1 MLKKYEDLK
10 NVIGQLDKLK
20 ELTSELNKSSEG
32 TPTLKEQW
40 GIDLEDLEN
49 LKIDESQTFNKPKV
63 QIKFINK
70 STNVDPSYFYEGDS
84 GFDFRADLKEE
95 NITVKSGGRKI
106 IPTGLYFEVP
116 RGYELQVRPRSGLA
130 AKYGITV
137 LNTPGTVDSN
147 YRGEIKII
155 LINLGEEDFIVENGD
170 RIAQGVISSVLDNV
184 WGELKSV
191 ESLNNSNRQDSGF
204 GSTGKK

>member
-20 ELTSELNKSSEG
+20 ELTSELNKSNEE

-49 LKIDESQTFNKPKV
+49 LKIDDSHTFNKPKV
-63 QIKFINK
+63 QIKLINK

-95 NITVKSGGRKI
+95 KITVKSGGRKI

-191 ESLNNSNRQDSGF
+191 ESLNDSNRQDSGF

>member
-10 NVIGQLDKLK
+10 RVIGQLDKLK
-20 ELTSELNKSSEG
+20 KLTSEFNEAPEG
-32 TPTLKEQW
+32 TPSLKEQW

-49 LKIDESQTFNKPKV
+49 LKIDDSQTFSKPKV
-63 QIKFINK
+63 EIKFINK

-95 NITVKSGGRKI
+95 KIIVKSGGRKI

-130 AKYGITV
+130 AKHGITV

-155 LINLGEEDFIVENGD
+155 LINLGDDDFTVDNGD

-191 ESLNNSNRQDSGF
+191 KSLGETNRQDSGF

>member
-20 ELTSELNKSSEG
+20 ELTSELNKSNEE

-49 LKIDESQTFNKPKV
+49 LKIDDSHTFKKPKV
-63 QIKFINK
+63 QVKFINK
-70 STNVDPSYFYEGDS
+70 SNNVDPSYFYEGDS

-95 NITVKSGGRKI
+95 KITVKSGSRKI

-191 ESLNNSNRQDSGF
+191 ESLNDSNRQDSGF